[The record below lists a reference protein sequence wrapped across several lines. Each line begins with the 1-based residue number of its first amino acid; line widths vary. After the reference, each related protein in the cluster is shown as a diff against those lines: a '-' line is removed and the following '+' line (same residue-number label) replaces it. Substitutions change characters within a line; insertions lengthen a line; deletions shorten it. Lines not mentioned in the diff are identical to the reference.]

1 VTSGESAIRWVAVGR
16 ATRAHGIHGEVA
28 VLSLTDVAA
37 RFEAG
42 SRVFAGEDGSR
53 PLTVTGSR
61 PHRDRVLVRFEEIPD
76 RTAAEALSGTYLFV
90 PADSSP
96 DLPEGEFWPH
106 QIVGAEVRTESGRS
120 LGTITEIVR
129 TQANDVWVATG
140 AGGES
145 LIPAL
150 KDLVV
155 SVDLPAG
162 LVVVR
167 EVPGLTV
174 PEHEPEP
181 S

>member
-1 VTSGESAIRWVAVGR
+1 VTPAEPAIPWVAVGR
-16 ATRAHGIHGEVA
+16 ATRAHGVHGEVS
-28 VLSLTDVAA
+28 VLSLTDVPE

-42 SRVFAGEDGSR
+42 SRVFAGEDGTR
-53 PLTVTGSR
+53 PLTVRSSR

-96 DLPEGEFWPH
+96 QLPEGEFWPH
-106 QIVGAEVRTESGRS
+106 QILGAEVRTESGRS
-120 LGTITEIVR
+120 LGTIAEIVR
-129 TQANDVWVATG
+129 TQANDVWVTR
-140 AGGES
+140 GEDGEA

-150 KDLVV
+150 RDLVV
-155 SVDLPAG
+155 SVDLSAG
-162 LVVVR
+162 RVVVR

-174 PEHEPEP
+174 PEQ